1 MKTIRAFISIFTLIL
16 VAVCWSNGS
25 AKILVCSKAQKLVCN
40 DLALNG
46 TNGLFYEKNI
56 IGLPQVDSLKL
67 KLQEAENLAKQGKTE
82 DASKIYNRM
91 MESFP
96 NEKEVVK
103 QWLIL
108 NMKRTPTGEEE
119 AIQLMNELGKL
130 HPANTAI
137 IFWRMFLEAEH
148 GHNED
153 AMKDVEELIKLQPD
167 TAVNWVAKG
176 QILTELKRYD
186 EASEAFNKATIL
198 DPKRGDVW
206 GMKASVLAR
215 IGKFDEALIA
225 ANKGIELMPGHPA
238 GIYNRACMYSLK
250 GDKANALIDLKR
262 AIEMNPG
269 FKQHA
274 RTDEDFKSLF
284 EDEDFK
290 NLTK

>member
-1 MKTIRAFISIFTLIL
+1 MKTISVFNSILTLIL
-16 VAVCWSNGS
+16 VAVCWSDVS
-25 AKILVCSKAQKLVCN
+25 AKTLVCSKTKEAGLKAQTE
-40 DLALNG
+40 NG
-46 TNGLFYEKNI
+46 TNGLFCEKNI
-56 IGLPQVDSLKL
+56 SEFPQVDSLKIQ
-67 KLQEAENLAKQGKTE
+67 LQEAESLAKQGKTE
-82 DASKIYNRM
+82 DASKIYTRM

-119 AIQLMNELGKL
+119 AIQLMNDLGKL

-153 AMKDVEELIKLQPD
+153 AMRDVEKLIELQPD
-167 TAVNWVAKG
+167 TAVNWVLKG
-176 QILTELKRYD
+176 QILTELKRYE

-198 DPKRGDVW
+198 DPKRADVW
-206 GMKASVLAR
+206 GMKAGVLAK

-225 ANKGIELMPGHPA
+225 ANKGIELMPGSPV

-250 GDKANALIDLKR
+250 GDKANALTDLKR

-274 RTDEDFKSLF
+274 KTDEDFKSLF
-284 EDEDFK
+284 DDEDFK